1 MHIGGD
7 NMRTTLDLPKDL
19 LEEAMKATHL
29 ETKTKV
35 IITALEELIR
45 KTRISE
51 LKQFKGKIDL
61 DIDLNTIRG
70 RQCRY

>member
-51 LKQFKGKIDL
+51 LKQFKGTIDL